1 MTTHASPYIPNTD
14 ADREAMLAAIGVR
27 SFDDLVLDVPAE
39 HRFPKLNLRPA
50 LSEFDL
56 TAEISALA
64 ARNVTPGDYA
74 CFLGAGAYR
83 HYIPSVVKSVVA
95 RGEFLTSYTP
105 YQPEVAQGTLQ
116 IGFEFQSMTCEITG
130 MEVANAGMYDGPTAF
145 AEGALMAC
153 RITRRQRI
161 AVLDSVDPRN
171 IEIMD
176 AYTRHQDC
184 EITVIG
190 RDDEIPA
197 DAACLMVQSPNQFG
211 AIEDLAA
218 LTKRAHGAGALAV
231 VSVNPTSLGMFRT
244 PGECDVDIVAAEGQA
259 LGVPLSFGGPYVGL
273 FACKD
278 VHKRQ
283 MPGRIIGR
291 TVDTKGRVGYALTLQ
306 TREQHIRRERATSNI
321 CTSTA
326 LIGLLMTTYLGAV
339 GRSGFRKVAELCYH
353 KAHYAAARIDRL
365 PGYTVRNDGPFFH
378 EFLVECPLPP
388 AEINRALLEHK
399 IIGGYDLGDRSANG
413 MLICVT
419 EVNTR
424 SEIDAL
430 VAALAEIA
438 GNAIL
443 AGNEKPR

>member
-1 MTTHASPYIPNTD
+1 MTTNISPYIPNTE
-14 ADREAMLAAIGVR
+14 ADREQMLAAIGV
-27 SFDDLVLDVPAE
+27 SSIDDLVLDIPEA
-39 HRFPKLNLRPA
+39 HRFPKLDLRPA

-56 TAEISALA
+56 TAEIRALA
-64 ARNVTPGDYA
+64 SRNAAPGEYA

-116 IGFEFQSMTCEITG
+116 VGFEFQSMICEITG

-153 RITRRQRI
+153 RITRRHTI
-161 AVLDSVDPRN
+161 AVLDTVEPRN
-171 IEIMD
+171 VQILDAYARHQGIEIV
-176 AYTRHQDC
+176 
-184 EITVIG
+184 VIG
-190 RDDEIPA
+190 HDDDLPD
-197 DAACLMVQSPNQFG
+197 DAACLMIQSPNQFG
-211 AIEDLAA
+211 VIEDMAA
-218 LTKRAHGAGALAV
+218 LAGKAHAAGALSVA
-231 VSVNPTSLGMFRT
+231 SVNPTSLGMFRT

-278 VHKRQ
+278 AHKRQ

-291 TVDTKGRVGYALTLQ
+291 TTDTKGRVGYALTLQ

-326 LIGLLMTTYLGAV
+326 LIGLLMTTYLAV
-339 GRSGFRKVAELCYH
+339 IGRTGFKKVAELCYH
-353 KAHYAAARIDRL
+353 KAHYAASEIDKI
-365 PGYTVRNDGPFFH
+365 PGFSVKTEGPFFH
-378 EFLVECPLPP
+378 EFMVECPKPP
-388 AEINRALLEHK
+388 HEINTALLEDK
-399 IIGGYDLGDRSANG
+399 IIGGHDMSDRSNNG

-424 SEIDAL
+424 AEIDAL
-430 VAALAEIA
+430 VSALSEIGA
-438 GNAIL
+438 G
-443 AGNEKPR
+443 R

>member
-1 MTTHASPYIPNTD
+1 MTTNISPYIPNTE
-14 ADREAMLAAIGVR
+14 ADREQMLAAIGV
-27 SFDDLVLDVPAE
+27 SSIDDLVLDIPEA
-39 HRFPKLNLRPA
+39 HRFPKLDLRPA

-56 TAEISALA
+56 TAEIRALA
-64 ARNVTPGDYA
+64 SRNAAPGEYA

-116 IGFEFQSMTCEITG
+116 VGFEFQSMICEITG

-153 RITRRQRI
+153 RITRRHTI
-161 AVLDSVDPRN
+161 AVLDTVEPRN
-171 IEIMD
+171 VQILDAYARHQGIEIV
-176 AYTRHQDC
+176 
-184 EITVIG
+184 VIG
-190 RDDEIPA
+190 HDDDLPD
-197 DAACLMVQSPNQFG
+197 DAACLMIQSPNQFG
-211 AIEDLAA
+211 VIEDMAA
-218 LTKRAHGAGALAV
+218 LAGKAHAAGALSVA
-231 VSVNPTSLGMFRT
+231 SVNPTSLGMFRT

-278 VHKRQ
+278 AHKRQ

-291 TVDTKGRVGYALTLQ
+291 TTDTKGRVGYALTLQ

-326 LIGLLMTTYLGAV
+326 LIGLLMTTYLAV
-339 GRSGFRKVAELCYH
+339 IGRTGFKKVAELCYH
-353 KAHYAAARIDRL
+353 KAHYAASEIDKI
-365 PGYTVRNDGPFFH
+365 PGFSVKMEGPFFH
-378 EFLVECPLPP
+378 EFMVECPKPP
-388 AEINRALLEHK
+388 HEINTALLEDK
-399 IIGGYDLGDRSANG
+399 IIGGHDMSDRSNNG

-424 SEIDAL
+424 AEIDAL
-430 VAALAEIA
+430 VSALLEIGA
-438 GNAIL
+438 G
-443 AGNEKPR
+443 R

>member
-1 MTTHASPYIPNTD
+1 MTTNTSPYIPNTE
-14 ADREAMLAAIGVR
+14 ADREQMLAAIGVR
-27 SFDDLVLDVPAE
+27 SIDDLVQDIPE
-39 HRFPKLNLRPA
+39 QHRFPDLNLRPS

-56 TAEISALA
+56 TAEIAALA
-64 ARNVTPGDYA
+64 DKNATPGEYA

-116 IGFEFQSMTCEITG
+116 VGFEFQSMICEITG

-153 RITRRQRI
+153 RVTRRQTI
-161 AVLDSVDPRN
+161 AVLDTVDPRN
-171 IEIMD
+171 VAILDAYSRHQSIEIV
-176 AYTRHQDC
+176 T
-184 EITVIG
+184 IG
-190 RDDEIPA
+190 RDDDLPD
-197 DAACLMVQSPNQFG
+197 DASCLMIQSPNQFG
-211 AIEDLAA
+211 AIEDMEALAN
-218 LTKRAHGAGALAV
+218 KAHAAGALAV
-231 VSVNPTSLGMFRT
+231 ASVNPTSLGMFKS

-278 VHKRQ
+278 AHKRQ

-291 TVDTKGRVGYALTLQ
+291 TTDTKGRIGYALTLQ

-326 LIGLLMTTYLGAV
+326 LIGLLMTTYLAV
-339 GRSGFRKVAELCYH
+339 IGRSGFKKVAELCYH
-353 KAHYAAARIDRL
+353 KAHYAASQIGQL
-365 PGYTVRNDGPFFH
+365 PGYSVKTDGTFFH
-378 EFLVECPLPP
+378 EFLVECPKTP
-388 AEINRALLEHK
+388 AEINRSLLDHK
-399 IIGGYDLGDRSANG
+399 IIGGHDLSDRSENG

-419 EVNTR
+419 ETNTR
-424 SEIDAL
+424 AEVDSL
-430 VAALAEIA
+430 VSALAQIGGA
-438 GNAIL
+438 
-443 AGNEKPR
+443 K

>member
-1 MTTHASPYIPNTD
+1 MPTNISPYIPNTQD
-14 ADREAMLAAIGVR
+14 DRELMLAAIGV
-27 SFDDLVLDVPAE
+27 SCIDDLVLDIPEA
-39 HRFPKLNLRPA
+39 HRFPKLDIRPA

-56 TAEISALA
+56 TAEIGALA
-64 ARNVTPGDYA
+64 SRNAALGEYA

-116 IGFEFQSMTCEITG
+116 VGFEFQSMICEITG

-153 RITRRQRI
+153 RITRRQTV
-161 AVLDSVDPRN
+161 AVLDTVEPRN
-171 IEIMD
+171 VQILDAYARHQGIEIV
-176 AYTRHQDC
+176 
-184 EITVIG
+184 VIG
-190 RDDEIPA
+190 HGDDLPD
-197 DAACLMVQSPNQFG
+197 DAACLMIQSPNQFG
-211 AIEDLAA
+211 VIEDMAA
-218 LTKRAHGAGALAV
+218 LAGKAHAAGALSVA
-231 VSVNPTSLGMFRT
+231 SVNPTSLGMFRT

-278 VHKRQ
+278 AHKRQ

-291 TVDTKGRVGYALTLQ
+291 TTDTKGRVGYALTLQ

-326 LIGLLMTTYLGAV
+326 LIGLLMTTYLAV
-339 GRSGFRKVAELCYH
+339 IGRTGFKKVAELCYH
-353 KAHYAAARIDRL
+353 KAHYAASEIDKI
-365 PGYTVRNDGPFFH
+365 PGFSVKTEGPFFH
-378 EFLVECPLPP
+378 EFMVECPKPP
-388 AEINRALLEHK
+388 HEINTALLEDK
-399 IIGGYDLGDRSANG
+399 IIGGHDMSDRSNNG

-424 SEIDAL
+424 AEIDAL
-430 VAALAEIA
+430 VSALLEIGA
-438 GNAIL
+438 G
-443 AGNEKPR
+443 R

>member
-1 MTTHASPYIPNTD
+1 MTTNISPYIPNTE
-14 ADREAMLAAIGVR
+14 ADREQMLAAIGV
-27 SFDDLVLDVPAE
+27 SSVDDLVLDIPEA
-39 HRFPKLNLRPA
+39 HRFPKLDLRPA

-56 TAEISALA
+56 TAEIGALA
-64 ARNVTPGDYA
+64 SRNAAPGEYA

-116 IGFEFQSMTCEITG
+116 VGFEFQSMICEITG

-153 RITRRQRI
+153 RITRKHTI
-161 AVLDSVDPRN
+161 AVLDTVEPRN
-171 IEIMD
+171 VQILDAYARHQGIEIV
-176 AYTRHQDC
+176 
-184 EITVIG
+184 VIG
-190 RDDEIPA
+190 HDDDLPD
-197 DAACLMVQSPNQFG
+197 DAACLMIQSPNQFG
-211 AIEDLAA
+211 VIEDMAA
-218 LTKRAHGAGALAV
+218 LAGKAHAAGALSVA
-231 VSVNPTSLGMFRT
+231 SVNPTSLGMFRT

-278 VHKRQ
+278 AHKRQ

-291 TVDTKGRVGYALTLQ
+291 TTDKKGRVGYALTLQ

-326 LIGLLMTTYLGAV
+326 LIGLLMTTYLAV
-339 GRSGFRKVAELCYH
+339 IGRTGFKKVAELCYH
-353 KAHYAAARIDRL
+353 KAHYAASEIDKI
-365 PGYTVRNDGPFFH
+365 PGFSVKTEGPFFH
-378 EFLVECPLPP
+378 EFMVECPKPP
-388 AEINRALLEHK
+388 HEINTALLEDK
-399 IIGGYDLGDRSANG
+399 IIGGHDMSDRSNNG

-424 SEIDAL
+424 AEIDAL
-430 VAALAEIA
+430 VSALSEIGA
-438 GNAIL
+438 G
-443 AGNEKPR
+443 R

>member
-1 MTTHASPYIPNTD
+1 MTTNISPYIPNTE
-14 ADREAMLAAIGVR
+14 ADREQMLAAIGV
-27 SFDDLVLDVPAE
+27 SSIDDLVLDIPEA
-39 HRFPKLNLRPA
+39 HRFPKLDLRPA

-56 TAEISALA
+56 TAEIGALA
-64 ARNVTPGDYA
+64 SRNAAPGEYA

-116 IGFEFQSMTCEITG
+116 VGFEFQSMICEITG

-145 AEGALMAC
+145 AEGALMAS
-153 RITRRQRI
+153 RITRRHTI
-161 AVLDSVDPRN
+161 AVLDTVEPRN
-171 IEIMD
+171 VQILDAYARHQGIEIV
-176 AYTRHQDC
+176 
-184 EITVIG
+184 VIG
-190 RDDEIPA
+190 HDDDLPD
-197 DAACLMVQSPNQFG
+197 DAACLMIQSPNQFG
-211 AIEDLAA
+211 VIEDMAA
-218 LTKRAHGAGALAV
+218 LAGKAHAAGALSVA
-231 VSVNPTSLGMFRT
+231 SVNPTSLGMFRT

-278 VHKRQ
+278 AHKRQ

-291 TVDTKGRVGYALTLQ
+291 TTDTKGRVGYALTLQ

-326 LIGLLMTTYLGAV
+326 LIGLLMTTYLAV
-339 GRSGFRKVAELCYH
+339 IGRTGFKKVAELCYH
-353 KAHYAAARIDRL
+353 KAHYAASEIDKI
-365 PGYTVRNDGPFFH
+365 PGFSVKTEGPFFH
-378 EFLVECPLPP
+378 EFMVECPKPP
-388 AEINRALLEHK
+388 HEINTALLEDK
-399 IIGGYDLGDRSANG
+399 IIGGHDMSDRSNNG

-424 SEIDAL
+424 AEIDAL
-430 VAALAEIA
+430 VSALSEIGA
-438 GNAIL
+438 G
-443 AGNEKPR
+443 R

>member
-1 MTTHASPYIPNTD
+1 MTTNASPYIPNTD
-14 ADREAMLAAIGVR
+14 TDRDAMLAVIGVR
-27 SFDDLVLDVPAE
+27 SFDDLVQDVPAE

-56 TAEISALA
+56 TAEISAMA

-116 IGFEFQSMTCEITG
+116 VGFEFQSMICEITG

-153 RITRRQRI
+153 RITRRQKI
-161 AVLDSVDPRN
+161 AVLDTVDPRN
-171 IEIMD
+171 VEILH
-176 AYTRHQDC
+176 AYTRHQGC

-190 RDDEIPA
+190 RGDAVPA

-211 AIEDLAA
+211 VIEDLAGLA
-218 LTKRAHGAGALAV
+218 ERAHDTGALAV
-231 VSVNPTSLGMFRT
+231 ASVNPTSLGMFRT

-278 VHKRQ
+278 AHKRQ
-283 MPGRIIGR
+283 MPGRIVGR

-326 LIGLLMTTYLGAV
+326 LIGLLMTTYLAAL

-353 KAHYAAARIDRL
+353 KAHYAAAEIDRL
-365 PGYTVRNDGPFFH
+365 PGYTVRNGGPFFH
-378 EFLVECPLPP
+378 EFLVECPRPP
-388 AEINRALLEHK
+388 AEINRALLDHK
-399 IIGGYDLGDRSANG
+399 IIGGLDMGDRAANG

-419 EVNTR
+419 EANTR
-424 SEIDAL
+424 EEIDRL
-430 VAALAEIA
+430 VTALAEIA
-438 GNAIL
+438 AATGDGAS
-443 AGNEKPR
+443 R

>member
-1 MTTHASPYIPNTD
+1 MTTNISPYIPNTE
-14 ADREAMLAAIGVR
+14 ADREQMLAAIGV
-27 SFDDLVLDVPAE
+27 SSIDDLVLDIPEA
-39 HRFPKLNLRPA
+39 HRFPKLDLRPA

-56 TAEISALA
+56 TAEIGALA
-64 ARNVTPGDYA
+64 SRNAAPGEYA

-116 IGFEFQSMTCEITG
+116 VGFEFQSMICEITG

-145 AEGALMAC
+145 AEGALMAS
-153 RITRRQRI
+153 RITRRHTI
-161 AVLDSVDPRN
+161 AVLDTVEPRN
-171 IEIMD
+171 VQILDAYARHQGIEIV
-176 AYTRHQDC
+176 
-184 EITVIG
+184 VIG
-190 RDDEIPA
+190 HDDDLPD
-197 DAACLMVQSPNQFG
+197 DAACLMIQSPNQFG
-211 AIEDLAA
+211 VIEDMAA
-218 LTKRAHGAGALAV
+218 LAGKAHAAGALSVA
-231 VSVNPTSLGMFRT
+231 SVNPTSLGMFRT

-278 VHKRQ
+278 AHKRQ

-291 TVDTKGRVGYALTLQ
+291 TTDTKGRVGYALTLQ

-326 LIGLLMTTYLGAV
+326 LIGLLMTTYLAV
-339 GRSGFRKVAELCYH
+339 IGRTGFKKVAELCYH
-353 KAHYAAARIDRL
+353 KAHYAASEIDKI
-365 PGYTVRNDGPFFH
+365 PGFSVKTEGPFFH
-378 EFLVECPLPP
+378 EFMVECPKPP
-388 AEINRALLEHK
+388 HEINTALLEDK
-399 IIGGYDLGDRSANG
+399 IIGGHDMSDRSNNG

-424 SEIDAL
+424 AEIDAL
-430 VAALAEIA
+430 VSALLEIGA
-438 GNAIL
+438 G
-443 AGNEKPR
+443 R

>member
-1 MTTHASPYIPNTD
+1 MTTNISPYIPNTE
-14 ADREAMLAAIGVR
+14 ADREQMLAAIGV
-27 SFDDLVLDVPAE
+27 SSIDDLVLDIPEA
-39 HRFPKLNLRPA
+39 HRFPKLDLRPA

-56 TAEISALA
+56 TAEIGALA
-64 ARNVTPGDYA
+64 SRNATPGEYA

-116 IGFEFQSMTCEITG
+116 VGFEFQSMICEITG

-145 AEGALMAC
+145 AEGALMAS
-153 RITRRQRI
+153 RITRRHTI
-161 AVLDSVDPRN
+161 AVLDTVEPRN
-171 IEIMD
+171 VQILDAYARHQGIEIV
-176 AYTRHQDC
+176 
-184 EITVIG
+184 VIG
-190 RDDEIPA
+190 HDDDLPD
-197 DAACLMVQSPNQFG
+197 DAACLMIQSPNQFG
-211 AIEDLAA
+211 VIEDMAA
-218 LTKRAHGAGALAV
+218 LAGKAHAAGALSVA
-231 VSVNPTSLGMFRT
+231 SVNPTSLGMFRT

-278 VHKRQ
+278 AHKRQ

-291 TVDTKGRVGYALTLQ
+291 TTDTKGRVGYALTLQ

-326 LIGLLMTTYLGAV
+326 LIGLLMTTYLAV
-339 GRSGFRKVAELCYH
+339 IGRTGFKKVAELCYH
-353 KAHYAAARIDRL
+353 KAHYAASEIDKI
-365 PGYTVRNDGPFFH
+365 PGFSVKTEGPFFH
-378 EFLVECPLPP
+378 EFMVECPKPP
-388 AEINRALLEHK
+388 HEINTALLEDK
-399 IIGGYDLGDRSANG
+399 IIGGHDMSDRSNNG

-424 SEIDAL
+424 AEIDAL
-430 VAALAEIA
+430 VSALLEIGA
-438 GNAIL
+438 G
-443 AGNEKPR
+443 R

>member
-1 MTTHASPYIPNTD
+1 MTTNTSPYIPNTD
-14 ADREAMLAAIGVR
+14 ADREAMLAAIGVK

-39 HRFPKLNLRPA
+39 HRFPELDVRPS
-50 LSEFDL
+50 LSEFEL

-64 ARNVTPGDYA
+64 SRNATPGEYA

-116 IGFEFQSMTCEITG
+116 VGFEFQSMICEITD

-153 RITRRQRI
+153 RVKRRQKI
-161 AVLDSVDPRN
+161 AILDTVEPRN
-171 IEIMD
+171 VEILD
-176 AYTRHQDC
+176 AYSRHQG
-184 EITVIG
+184 IVVVIIG
-190 RDDEIPA
+190 HDDDIPD
-197 DAACLMVQSPNQFG
+197 DASCLMFQSPNQFG
-211 AIEDLAA
+211 GIEDMAA
-218 LTKRAHGAGALAV
+218 LSEKAHAVGALAV
-231 VSVNPTSLGMFRT
+231 ASVNPTSLGMFRS

-259 LGVPLSFGGPYVGL
+259 LGVPLSYGGPYVGL

-278 VHKRQ
+278 AYKRQ

-291 TVDTKGRVGYALTLQ
+291 TTDTKGRIGYVLTLQ

-326 LIGLLMTTYLGAV
+326 LIGLLMTTYLAV
-339 GRSGFRKVAELCYH
+339 IGKEGFRKVAELCYH
-353 KAHYAAARIDRL
+353 KAHYAASQIAKL
-365 PGYTVRNDGPFFH
+365 PGYTVKSDGPFFH
-378 EFLVECPLPP
+378 EFLVECPKPP
-388 AEINRALLEHK
+388 ADINRALLDSK
-399 IIGGYDLGDRSANG
+399 IIGGHDLSDRSPNG

-419 EVNTR
+419 ETNTR
-424 SEIDAL
+424 AEIDAL
-430 VAALAEIA
+430 VEALSGIGGAQ
-438 GNAIL
+438 
-443 AGNEKPR
+443 

>member
-1 MTTHASPYIPNTD
+1 MPTNISPYIPNTQD
-14 ADREAMLAAIGVR
+14 DRELMLAAIGV
-27 SFDDLVLDVPAE
+27 SSIDDLVLDIPEA
-39 HRFPKLNLRPA
+39 HRFPKLDIRPA

-56 TAEISALA
+56 TAEIGALA
-64 ARNVTPGDYA
+64 SRNATLGEYA

-116 IGFEFQSMTCEITG
+116 VGFEFQSMICEITG

-153 RITRRQRI
+153 RITRRQTV
-161 AVLDSVDPRN
+161 AVLDTVEPRN
-171 IEIMD
+171 VQILDAYARHQGIEIV
-176 AYTRHQDC
+176 
-184 EITVIG
+184 VIG
-190 RDDEIPA
+190 HGDDLPD
-197 DAACLMVQSPNQFG
+197 DAACLMIQSPNQFG
-211 AIEDLAA
+211 VIEDMEALAD
-218 LTKRAHGAGALAV
+218 KAHASGAL
-231 VSVNPTSLGMFRT
+231 SVASINPTSLGMFRT
-244 PGECDVDIVAAEGQA
+244 PGECDVDIVTAEGQA

-278 VHKRQ
+278 IHKRQ

-291 TVDTKGRVGYALTLQ
+291 TTDTKGRVGYVLTLQ

-326 LIGLLMTTYLGAV
+326 LIGLLMTTYLAV
-339 GRSGFRKVAELCYH
+339 IGRAGFKKVAELCYH
-353 KAHYAAARIDRL
+353 KAHYAAIEIDKL
-365 PGYTVRNDGPFFH
+365 PGYSVKTDGPFFH
-378 EFLVECPLPP
+378 EFMVECPKPP
-388 AEINRALLEHK
+388 AEINRALIDSK
-399 IIGGYDLGDRSANG
+399 IIGGHDMSDRSNNG

-424 SEIDAL
+424 AEIDAL
-430 VAALAEIA
+430 VYALSEIGA
-438 GNAIL
+438 V
-443 AGNEKPR
+443 R